1 MPLNSKDILA
11 TLQKEPGPLT
21 FPKLKKIYV
30 SRKSGVTESDLRA
43 ALEGEGIF
51 SWAKPKNSYWHI
63 DPAVWLESQ
72 IVAQC
77 GRKAIDKVALKGPA
91 KKDID
96 GAVARLVA
104 EGRLIRYPAVE
115 GKKTV
120 LVAAA
125 GAREAYWAY
134 VRATIEAKLAKAGIT
149 EESGLDEKIWDILPK
164 LEPER
169 DVPVS
174 TARVRSAL
182 GLEENDK
189 QRFDEAVLRL
199 REQRRVYLSQH
210 DHAMAVSKEERDLL
224 IEGKDGRYYVAI
236 TRREQ

>member
-1 MPLNSKDILA
+1 MPLNSKEILA
-11 TLQKEPGPLT
+11 TLQQEPSPLT
-21 FPKLKKIYV
+21 FPKLKKIFV
-30 SRKSGVTESDLRA
+30 SKKSGVTEADLRA
-43 ALEGEGIF
+43 ALAGEGIF
-51 SWAKPKNSYWHI
+51 AWTKPKNSYWHI
-63 DPAVWLESQ
+63 DPALWLENQ

-77 GRKAIDKVALKGPA
+77 GRKAIDKVVLKGPA
-91 KKDID
+91 KKELD
-96 GAVARLVA
+96 GAVAKLLA
-104 EGRLIRYPAVE
+104 EGKIIRYPAIE

-134 VRATIEAKLAKAGIT
+134 VRDTIEAKLMKAGIA
-149 EESGLDEKIWDILPK
+149 EEAGLDEKIWDILPK

-182 GLEENDK
+182 GLGENDK
-189 QRFDEAVLRL
+189 HRFDEAVLRL
-199 REQRRVYLSQH
+199 REQRKVYLSQH
-210 DHAMAVSKEERDLL
+210 DHALAVSKEERDLL

>member
-1 MPLNSKDILA
+1 MPLDSKDILA
-11 TLQKEPGPLT
+11 TLQKEPSPLA
-21 FPKLKKIYV
+21 FPKLKKIFV
-30 SRKSGVTESDLRA
+30 SKKSGATEADLRA
-43 ALEGEGIF
+43 ALANEGIF
-51 SWAKPKNSYWHI
+51 AWAKPKNSYWHI
-63 DPAVWLESQ
+63 DPALWLENQ

-77 GRKAIDKVALKGPA
+77 GRKAIDKVVLKGPA
-91 KKDID
+91 KKEID

-104 EGRLIRYPAVE
+104 EGTIIHYPAVE

-134 VRATIEAKLAKAGIT
+134 VRDTIEAKLMKAGIAA
-149 EESGLDEKIWDILPK
+149 EGGLEEKIWDILPK

-174 TARVRSAL
+174 TARVRRAL
-182 GLEENDK
+182 GLGDNDK
-189 QRFDEAVLRL
+189 HRFDEAVLRL
-199 REQRRVYLSQH
+199 REQRKVYLSQH
-210 DHAMAVSKEERDLL
+210 DHAMALNTDERDLL

-236 TRREQ
+236 TRRQQ